1 MCGFL
6 CLTNMLFFYTVRK
19 NLLFMESKKQSFRTT
34 TIELIGF
41 KEHER
46 SVLTRAI
53 IEKIKAKHRAEKDVH
68 ENDFELSWGSNTLQ
82 TITRRHTKKVRVF
95 APSRNEYEVVLSI
108 LRSVHCNTRTEY
120 IAVGQYVDLRA
131 K

>member
-19 NLLFMESKKQSFRTT
+19 KLLFMESKKQSFRST
-34 TIELIGF
+34 TIELVGF

-46 SVLTRAI
+46 NMLVQAI
-53 IEKIKAKHRAEKDVH
+53 IREIKARQQADKNIH
-68 ENDFELSWGSNTLQ
+68 ENEFELSWGSNALQ
-82 TITRRHTKKVRVF
+82 TVAGRHTKKVRIF

-120 IAVGQYVDLRA
+120 FGVGQYTDLRS